1 MAEGQR
7 SKFMTVYVAEIKGR
21 GILGHQLGKGDM
33 YIWRVNADAERILHL

>member
-21 GILGHQLGKGDM
+21 GILGHQLRKGDM